1 MLKGY
6 LIKIKFKPIFDDI
19 KYESVTGVFSSSVH
33 INILVFLLQSF

>member
-19 KYESVTGVFSSSVH
+19 KYESVTGVFFPVF
-33 INILVFLLQSF
+33 ILIF